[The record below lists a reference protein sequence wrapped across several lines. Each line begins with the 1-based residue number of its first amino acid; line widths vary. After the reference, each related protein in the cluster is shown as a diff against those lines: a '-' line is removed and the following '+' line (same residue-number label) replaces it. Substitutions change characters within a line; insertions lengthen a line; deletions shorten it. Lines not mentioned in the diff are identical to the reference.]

1 MPHKNDYKIHRAITM
16 TVLPKHWQLIVASSL
31 FSLSNARY
39 RIPLTRVKIMRKTH
53 SKKHMLNNFLKEHAY
68 RLNLTSSPGSNITT
82 HPLRNIKDVSI
93 LGGWCST
100 EPPFALAQHWGSSG
114 GARWDAWTGAPEGGR
129 NSGEQDPIPRRRRHS
144 NPQILVCGDWAQQWP
159 GGK

>member
-1 MPHKNDYKIHRAITM
+1 
-16 TVLPKHWQLIVASSL
+16 
-31 FSLSNARY
+31 
-39 RIPLTRVKIMRKTH
+39 MRKTH

-114 GARWDAWTGAPEGGR
+114 GARWDVGVGVPAGDRNTGKQGPHPEENTLSSSTVGLCTG
-129 NSGEQDPIPRRRRHS
+129 
-144 NPQILVCGDWAQQWP
+144 P
-159 GGK
+159 GKYQVTGK